1 MVNETDEYQSEEG
14 DTDGN
19 AGSISTAQKK
29 KNFSLPPVN
38 IQGLRID

>member
-14 DTDGN
+14 DTEGN

-29 KNFSLPPVN
+29 KKRLHQSNLE
-38 IQGLRID
+38 LDD